1 MENNKRKTKTAGLIK
16 AIKEKLRA
24 KSNRGLQMEQP
35 QRVTYCSRRLAR
47 SMAKAKMRKAGVQHV
62 NSCIRFTNWREW
74 AFR

>member
-16 AIKEKLRA
+16 AIKEKLRGR
-24 KSNRGLQMEQP
+24 KPGVV
-35 QRVTYCSRRLAR
+35 VTTTRITLFPRRLAR